1 MIRLLILCMIFG
13 ITTNGQL
20 VYNDTIPNKQQ
31 QSIQNLHERAMNGI
45 LNNSKL
51 MLEKAADEKLNS
63 DRSILISYL
72 AAISQFPKNLF
83 DSLKLL
89 SEANNIETTA
99 ERDKNYGYLSKCF
112 RTDFE
117 GSMISGAL
125 QVAVDDVNADP
136 ELLPNH
142 KLVYTFNNTCG
153 DEQQS
158 TRFFMQHWAQGAKVF
173 IGPEMNCRTEAT
185 MAAAQNLPILSYKCK
200 DEMMSDK
207 SKYPTFARTV
217 PTETEI
223 TAALI
228 ALFKHFEWRKF
239 SVIYERNVANEELFR
254 SIKSTIEKQNVDLE
268 VSDTQYVIINV
279 SIVPHPF
286 SEIERSNIKQIIS
299 DTYASTRI
307 YLTFGNVRLFRRIL
321 LEMGAQGLMESGD
334 YALIYLDPD
343 YNWLNTY
350 HAMNNH
356 FFRDTLLSVKQSWN
370 DLNSQ
375 DRKVVNFSKFALAI
389 IPTPVQLNAPEFIAF
404 WRKANHYLSLF
415 GVKQSN
421 TATSIKANRF
431 ACYLYDAV
439 KLYASALTIVLNE
452 TANEQLSVGYDP
464 ISDGKRIIGHI
475 LGRVYRSIQGF
486 DMHINSNGDAQ
497 GNYTLL
503 SLQEIE
509 PVLDMDN
516 PDYYPLNYGLD
527 ISADFVHD
535 FTGDLPLLRFKR
547 DIQWPTGFAPRDEP
561 IYWWLTVFLTVVTVF
576 CFFSVVGSAM
586 IYRSYKFE
594 KELSNV
600 WKIDQREIE
609 KIVQCCESAASLY
622 VVENNQILLQ
632 NDEECN
638 QEKRWPGLCGVALYK
653 GAVVSID
660 EITYPRKV
668 KELTR
673 AAKLEMRIMRQ
684 LHHDNINSFRGIV
697 IGSSSICVVR
707 EFCARSSLM
716 DILRNHDLKLDHL
729 FIASFVED
737 LVKGMIYLHESDLGV
752 HGNLKSTNCLITSR
766 WTLQIADFGL
776 HEIRDGQEWESDDFM
791 WENFLWTSPE
801 LLRKSGC
808 VHAVKGTQKGDA
820 YSFGIILHE
829 IITRQG
835 PFMMLRNS
843 DLTAEEVVLN
853 VLNNVDYRPS
863 CDGLPAAS
871 YVINVMTLS
880 WSAIPANR
888 PDFRTIRHKLKPML
902 EPIYKRNIM
911 DHMMVMM
918 EKYQNQLEDL
928 VDERTTE
935 LREEKRRTE
944 NLLQRMLP
952 VSVAQQLL
960 AGLDVV
966 PESFSS
972 VTIYFS
978 DIVDFTKI
986 SGISTPLQV
995 VEFLNKL
1002 YTLFDHIIKQ
1012 YDVYKVETIGDA
1024 YMVVSGMPEARPV
1037 EVHAEQI
1044 GMMALHLLAAVR
1056 NFKIPHLPQEQ
1067 LRLRIGIHTGPCVA
1081 GVVGKTM
1088 PRYCLFGDTVNTAS
1102 RMESNGCPLKIHCS
1116 EQTQDVLARIDGFEL
1131 KKRGTLQIKG
1141 KGLMTTYWLTSRR
1154 NVTFAI
1160 KDECEL
1166 LLDEKLA
1173 QNIFPRMS
1181 VRHRRLST
1189 SAISKG
1195 SSISLAGKEPSLLR
1209 RIIERATFLRNDNLE
1224 FCSGYIHESSS
1235 VNSNRPQ
1242 MTCSILP
1249 YRRSSSLPYKD
1260 ACSQQLEDAENLQ
1273 INTMQ
1278 KSDNMKYLKTDGM
1291 MQSFCGSFMSRKRP
1305 LSYEAG
1311 IYSVDNTEM
1320 SDVCSPLILEKC
1332 KMSKWPKLI
1341 RSALSLSQNREREQK
1356 NRFGQNLKKC
1366 LTTSTSTNASW
1377 HRLPHALYSSDLSI
1391 NHANESNCA

>member
-1 MIRLLILCMIFG
+1 MALDRKPDSAELIFG
-13 ITTNGQL
+13 KAIDRKVESDGAVSRKIVDWERNGSE
-20 VYNDTIPNKQQ
+20 
-31 QSIQNLHERAMNGI
+31 SILRESSDGKMA
-45 LNNSKL
+45 NN
-51 MLEKAADEKLNS
+51 
-63 DRSILISYL
+63 SILISYL

-89 SEANNIETTA
+89 SEASNIETAT
-99 ERDKNYGYLSKCF
+99 EGDKNYGYLSKCF

-125 QVAVDDVNADP
+125 QVAVDDVNDDP

-142 KLVYTFNNTCG
+142 KLTYIFNNTCG

-228 ALFKHFEWRKF
+228 ALLKHFNWRKF
-239 SVIYERNVANEELFR
+239 SIIYEKNVANEELFR
-254 SIKSTIEKQNVDLE
+254 SIKSAIEKQNEGLE
-268 VSDTQYVIINV
+268 VSDTRYTIINV
-279 SIVPHPF
+279 STVPHPF
-286 SEIERSNIKQIIS
+286 SEIERSNIEQIIS
-299 DTYASTRI
+299 DTFRSTRI

-321 LEMGAQGLMESGD
+321 LKMGAQGLMESGD

-356 FFRDTLLSVKQSWN
+356 FFRDTLLSVRQSWD

-389 IPTPVQLNAPEFIAF
+389 IPTPVQLNSPEFISF

-415 GVKQSN
+415 GVKQGN
-421 TATSIKANRF
+421 TTTSIKANRF

-439 KLYASALTIVLNE
+439 KLYASALTVVLNE
-452 TANEQLSVGYDP
+452 TASEQLPVGYDP
-464 ISDGKRIIGHI
+464 ISDGRRIVSHI

-503 SLQEIE
+503 SLQEVE
-509 PVLDMDN
+509 PVLDVAD
-516 PDYYPLNYGLD
+516 PDYYPLNYGLS

-535 FTGDLPLLRFKR
+535 FSGYLPLLRFKR
-547 DIQWPTGFAPRDEP
+547 DIQWPTGFAPH
-561 IYWWLTVFLTVVTVF
+561 WWLTVSLTVAVVL
-576 CFFSVVGSAM
+576 CFFSVIGSAM

-622 VVENNQILLQ
+622 VVENNQMVLQ

-638 QEKRWPGLCGVALYK
+638 QEKKWPGLCGVALYK
-653 GAVVSID
+653 GAVVSIN
-660 EITYPRKV
+660 EITYSRKT

-684 LHHDNINSFRGIV
+684 LHHDNHIYS
-697 IGSSSICVVR
+697 
-707 EFCARSSLM
+707 
-716 DILRNHDLKLDHL
+716 
-729 FIASFVED
+729 
-737 LVKGMIYLHESDLGV
+737 KGMIYLHESELGV

-766 WTLQIADFGL
+766 WALQVADFGL
-776 HEIRDGQEWESDDFM
+776 YEIRDGQEWESEDFM
-791 WENFLWTSPE
+791 VKWENFLWTAPE
-801 LLRKSGC
+801 LLRESGC
-808 VHAVKGTQKGDA
+808 MHIIKGTQKGDA

-835 PFMMLRNS
+835 PFMMLKNS

-853 VLNNVDYRPS
+853 VMNKVDYRPS
-863 CDGLPAAS
+863 CDGLMAAS
-871 YVINVMTLS
+871 YVIDGMTMS
-880 WSAIPANR
+880 WSAVPENR
-888 PDFRTIRHKLKPML
+888 PDFRTIRHKLKPMF

-960 AGLDVV
+960 AGRDVV

-986 SGISTPLQV
+986 SGVSTPLQV

-1037 EVHAEQI
+1037 EIHAEQI

-1056 NFKIPHLPQEQ
+1056 NFTIPHFPQEQ

-1116 EQTQDVLARIDGFEL
+1116 EQTHDVLARIDGFEL

-1154 NVTFAI
+1154 NATFTV

-1166 LLDEKLA
+1166 LLDEKLTP
-1173 QNIFPRMS
+1173 NIFPRIS
-1181 VRHRRLST
+1181 SRNRRFSS

-1195 SSISLAGKEPSLLR
+1195 SSVSLVGKEPSLLR
-1209 RIIERATFLRNDNLE
+1209 RIIERATVRRDVSPEFHSGHIHVDKGIASNNRAPLR
-1224 FCSGYIHESSS
+1224 CP
-1235 VNSNRPQ
+1235 V
-1242 MTCSILP
+1242 LP
-1249 YRRSSSLPYKD
+1249 YRRSSSLPYTD
-1260 ACSQQLEDAENLQ
+1260 VCDQQMTNADILSVN
-1273 INTMQ
+1273 Q
-1278 KSDNMKYLKTDGM
+1278 KSDDIKYL
-1291 MQSFCGSFMSRKRP
+1291 GSVGKMRAFYGSLVSRKRP
-1305 LSYEAG
+1305 LSFGTGLYP
-1311 IYSVDNTEM
+1311 VDSTEI
-1320 SDVCSPLILEKC
+1320 SDVCSPLILEGSMMK
-1332 KMSKWPKLI
+1332 KWPKLI
-1341 RSALSLSQNREREQK
+1341 RSALSLSQSRDREQK
-1356 NRFGQNLKKC
+1356 NRFSQQNLKKR
-1366 LTTSTSTNASW
+1366 LTTATVASTNASW
-1377 HRLPHALYSSDLSI
+1377 HRLPQVLHSSGISLDDSYDILFSMNKYSRDSFT
-1391 NHANESNCA
+1391 

>member
-1 MIRLLILCMIFG
+1 MKHHG
-13 ITTNGQL
+13 NGEP
-20 VYNDTIPNKQQ
+20 D
-31 QSIQNLHERAMNGI
+31 
-45 LNNSKL
+45 
-51 MLEKAADEKLNS
+51 S
-63 DRSILISYL
+63 DRLILISYL

-89 SEANNIETTA
+89 SEASNIETTA
-99 ERDKNYGYLSKCF
+99 ERDENYDHLSKCF

-142 KLVYTFNNTCG
+142 KLTYVFNNTCG

-158 TRFFMQHWAQGAKVF
+158 TRFFMQHWAKGAKVF
-173 IGPEMNCRTEAT
+173 IGPEMNCRTEAA

-228 ALFKHFEWRKF
+228 ALFKYFKWRKF
-239 SVIYERNVANEELFR
+239 SIIYEGNVANQELFR
-254 SIKSTIEKQNVDLE
+254 SIKSTIEKQNAGME
-268 VSDTQYVIINV
+268 ISDTHYVIMNV
-279 SIVPHPF
+279 STVPHPY
-286 SEIERSNIKQIIS
+286 SEIERSNIEQIIS
-299 DTYASTRI
+299 DTSATTRI

-321 LEMGAQGLMESGD
+321 LEMGAQGLMESGN

-343 YNWLNTY
+343 YDWLNTY

-356 FFRDTLLSVKQSWN
+356 FFRDTLLSVKQSWD

-389 IPTPVQLNAPEFIAF
+389 IPTPVQLNAPEFVEF
-404 WRKANHYLSLF
+404 WRKANHYLPLF
-415 GVKQSN
+415 GVKQNS
-421 TATSIKANRF
+421 TTTSIKVNRF
-431 ACYLYDAV
+431 ACYLYDSV
-439 KLYASALTIVLNE
+439 KLYASALTVVLNE

-464 ISDGKRIIGHI
+464 ISDGRRIISHI

-503 SLQEIE
+503 SLQEVK
-509 PVLDMDN
+509 PVLDVDN

-527 ISADFVHD
+527 ISADFVLD
-535 FTGDLPLLRFKR
+535 FIGDLPLLRFKR

-561 IYWWLTVFLTVVTVF
+561 VCGFHGT
-576 CFFSVVGSAM
+576 M
-586 IYRSYKFE
+586 SYKFE
-594 KELSNV
+594 KELSNI

-609 KIVQCCESAASLY
+609 KIVRCCESASSLY
-622 VVENNQILLQ
+622 VAENNQMLLRK
-632 NDEECN
+632 DEQSN
-638 QEKRWPGLCGVALYK
+638 QEKRLPGLCGVALYK
-653 GAVVSID
+653 GAVVSIN
-660 EITYPRKV
+660 EITYPRKI

-673 AAKLEMRIMRQ
+673 ATKKEMRIMRQ
-684 LHHDNINSFRGIV
+684 LHHDNVNSFRGIV

-716 DILRNHDLKLDHL
+716 DILRSDDFKLDHL
-729 FIASFVED
+729 FIASFVDD

-766 WTLQIADFGL
+766 WALQIADFGL

-791 WENFLWTSPE
+791 WENFLWTAPE
-801 LLRKSGC
+801 LLRENGC

-829 IITRQG
+829 IITRKG
-835 PFMMLRNS
+835 PFMMLQNS
-843 DLTAEEVVLN
+843 DLTAKEVVLN
-853 VLNNVDYRPS
+853 VLNDVDYRPF

-871 YVINVMTLS
+871 YVVNVMTLS
-880 WSAIPANR
+880 WSAIPGNR
-888 PDFRTIRHKLKPML
+888 PDFRTIRHKLKPMF
-902 EPIYKRNIM
+902 EPIYKGNIV
-911 DHMMVMM
+911 DHMMIMM

-928 VDERTTE
+928 VNERTTE

-960 AGLDVV
+960 AGRDVV

-972 VTIYFS
+972 VTVYFS

-986 SGISTPLQV
+986 SAESTPLQV

-1024 YMVVSGMPEARPV
+1024 YMVVSGMPEARAV

-1044 GMMALHLLAAVR
+1044 AMMALHLLAAVR

-1088 PRYCLFGDTVNTAS
+1088 PRYCLFGDTVNTAA
-1102 RMESNGCPLKIHCS
+1102 RMESNGCPLKIQCS
-1116 EQTQDVLARIDGFEL
+1116 EQTHDVLITIDGFEL

-1141 KGLMTTYWLTSRR
+1141 KGLMTTYWLISRR
-1154 NVTFAI
+1154 NATFPI
-1160 KDECEL
+1160 MDGCEL
-1166 LLDEKLA
+1166 MLDKKLVS
-1173 QNIFPRMS
+1173 NVFPRMS
-1181 VRHRRLST
+1181 GRNRRLSS
-1189 SAISKG
+1189 SAINKE

-1209 RIIERATFLRNDNLE
+1209 RIIERATFFRDDNLE
-1224 FCSGYIHESSS
+1224 FFSGYVHENNNVS
-1235 VNSNRPQ
+1235 SNRQ
-1242 MTCSILP
+1242 QLTYSILP
-1249 YRRSSSLPYKD
+1249 YRRSFSLPYKN
-1260 ACSQQLEDAENLQ
+1260 ACGQQIKGAENLQ
-1273 INTMQ
+1273 MNEVQ
-1278 KSDNMKYLKTDGM
+1278 KSDNMRCVENDGGL
-1291 MQSFCGSFMSRKRP
+1291 QSFCGSLTSKKRP
-1305 LSYEAG
+1305 LSYGASK
-1311 IYSVDNTEM
+1311 YSSANAEM
-1320 SDVCSPLILEKC
+1320 SDVCSPLILEEY
-1332 KMSKWPKLI
+1332 KMSKYV
-1341 RSALSLSQNREREQK
+1341 QN
-1356 NRFGQNLKKC
+1356 
-1366 LTTSTSTNASW
+1366 
-1377 HRLPHALYSSDLSI
+1377 
-1391 NHANESNCA
+1391 

>member
-1 MIRLLILCMIFG
+1 MTLILTLWLVYYIGFAV
-13 ITTNGQL
+13 NGHF
-20 VYNDTIPNKQQ
+20 YNDTIPDKEQQ
-31 QSIQNLHERAMNGI
+31 PVQYLHGKTVDQILDNG
-45 LNNSKL
+45 KL
-51 MLEKAADEKLNS
+51 IFKKAADKKLNS
-63 DRSILISYL
+63 NPSILISYL

-89 SEANNIETTA
+89 SETSNVETIA
-99 ERDKNYGYLSKCF
+99 ESDKNYGYLSKCF

-142 KLVYTFNNTCG
+142 RLTYTFNNTCG
-153 DEQQS
+153 DEKRS
-158 TRFFMQHWAQGAKVF
+158 ARFFMQHWAQGAKVF

-228 ALFKHFEWRKF
+228 ALLKHFKWRKF
-239 SVIYERNVANEELFR
+239 SIIYERNVANEELFR
-254 SIKSTIEKQNVDLE
+254 SIRSTIEKQNANMKS
-268 VSDTQYVIINV
+268 SDTHYAIMNV
-279 SIVPHPF
+279 STVPHPF
-286 SEIERSNIKQIIS
+286 SEIERSNIEQIIS
-299 DTYASTRI
+299 HTFASTRI

-334 YALIYLDPD
+334 YVLIYLDPD
-343 YNWLNTY
+343 YNWLSTY

-356 FFRDTLLSVKQSWN
+356 FLRDTLLSVQQSWD

-389 IPTPVQLNAPEFIAF
+389 IPTPVHLNAPEFITF
-404 WRKANHYLSLF
+404 WRKANQYLSLF
-415 GVKQSN
+415 GVRRN
-421 TATSIKANRF
+421 TTTTSIKANRF

-439 KLYASALTIVLNE
+439 KLYASALTAVLNE
-452 TANEQLSVGYDP
+452 TTSEQLSAGYDP
-464 ISDGKRIIGHI
+464 ISDGKRIISHI

-486 DMHINSNGDAQ
+486 DMHINNNGDAQ

-503 SLQEIE
+503 SLQEVE
-509 PVLDMDN
+509 PIMDVNN
-516 PDYYPLNYGLD
+516 PSYYPLSYGLT
-527 ISADFVHD
+527 ISADFVYD
-535 FTGDLPLLRFKR
+535 FTSDLPLLRFKR

-561 IYWWLTVFLTVVTVF
+561 ICGFHGEMCKKGIKHILFSRKDISDWWFTVFLTMVIVF
-576 CFFSVVGSAM
+576 CLFSMIGSA
-586 IYRSYKFE
+586 IFYRSYKFE

-622 VVENNQILLQ
+622 VVENSQMLLQ

-653 GAVVSID
+653 GAVVSIN
-660 EITYPRKV
+660 EITYPRKT
-668 KELTR
+668 KELSR
-673 AAKLEMRIMRQ
+673 EAKLEMRIMRQ

-716 DILRNHDLKLDHL
+716 DILRNYDIKLDHL

-737 LVKGMIYLHESDLGV
+737 LVKGMIYLHESELGV

-766 WTLQIADFGL
+766 WALQIADFGL
-776 HEIRDGQEWESDDFM
+776 HEIRDGQEWENEDFM
-791 WENFLWTSPE
+791 WESFLWTAPE
-801 LLRKSGC
+801 LLRESGC
-808 VHAVKGTQKGDA
+808 VRAIKGTQEGDA

-835 PFMMLRNS
+835 PFMMLQNS
-843 DLTAEEVVLN
+843 DLTAKEVVLN
-853 VLNNVDYRPS
+853 VMNNVDYRPS
-863 CDGLPAAS
+863 CDGILAAS
-871 YVINVMTLS
+871 YVINVMMMS
-880 WSAIPANR
+880 WSAVPRNR
-888 PDFRTIRHKLKPML
+888 PDFRTIRHKLKPMF

-911 DHMMVMM
+911 DHMMIMM

-928 VDERTTE
+928 VEERTTE

-952 VSVAQQLL
+952 ASVAQQLL
-960 AGLDVV
+960 AGRDVV

-995 VEFLNKL
+995 VKFLNKL

-1056 NFKIPHLPQEQ
+1056 NFTIPHLPQEQ

-1116 EQTQDVLARIDGFEL
+1116 EQTHDVLARIDGFEL
-1131 KKRGTLQIKG
+1131 KKRGTLEIKG

-1154 NVTFAI
+1154 NATFAI

-1173 QNIFPRMS
+1173 PNIFPR
-1181 VRHRRLST
+1181 
-1189 SAISKG
+1189 ISIRNKRFSIINKG
-1195 SSISLAGKEPSLLR
+1195 SSISLTGKEQSLLR
-1209 RIIERATFLRNDNLE
+1209 RIIEHAKFLRNDNFE
-1224 FCSGYIHESSS
+1224 FHSDYIRESNN
-1235 VNSNRPQ
+1235 VNKNRPHL
-1242 MTCSILP
+1242 TCSILP

-1260 ACSQQLEDAENLQ
+1260 ACDQQMKEEKILVNE
-1273 INTMQ
+1273 IK
-1278 KSDNMKYLKTDGM
+1278 KSDDMLYHGSGDGI
-1291 MQSFCGSFMSRKRP
+1291 QSFCSNLMSRKRP
-1305 LSYEAG
+1305 LSYG
-1311 IYSVDNTEM
+1311 TDIYSADNAEI
-1320 SDVCSPLILEKC
+1320 SDICSPLILEEC
-1332 KMSKWPKLI
+1332 KMSKWSKLI
-1341 RSALSLSQNREREQK
+1341 RRALSLSQNRDRE
-1356 NRFGQNLKKC
+1356 
-1366 LTTSTSTNASW
+1366 
-1377 HRLPHALYSSDLSI
+1377 
-1391 NHANESNCA
+1391 

>member
-1 MIRLLILCMIFG
+1 MTRILTLWLFYYIGSAAHGRLA
-13 ITTNGQL
+13 
-20 VYNDTIPNKQQ
+20 YNDTIAGKQRK
-31 QSIQNLHERAMNGI
+31 SVQNHHEGAVDRTLDRG
-45 LNNSKL
+45 KL
-51 MLEKAADEKLNS
+51 MFGNAVNGKLDS
-63 DRSILISYL
+63 KRSILISYL

-89 SEANNIETTA
+89 SEANNIETTV

-142 KLVYTFNNTCG
+142 KLIYIFNNTCG

-173 IGPEMNCRTEAT
+173 IGPEMNCRTQAT

-207 SKYPTFARTV
+207 SVYPTFARTV

-228 ALFKHFEWRKF
+228 VLLKYFKWRKF
-239 SVIYERNVANEELFR
+239 SIIYERNVANEELFR
-254 SIKSTIEKQNVDLE
+254 SIKSTIERQNVGLGI
-268 VSDTQYVIINV
+268 SDTHYVIMNV
-279 SIVPHPF
+279 STVPHPY
-286 SEIERSNIKQIIS
+286 SEIERSNIEQIIS
-299 DTYASTRI
+299 DTSASTRI

-334 YALIYLDPD
+334 YVLIYLDPD
-343 YNWLNTY
+343 YDWLNTY

-356 FFRDTLLSVKQSWN
+356 FFRDTLVSVKQSWD

-389 IPTPVQLNAPEFIAF
+389 IPTPVQLNAPEFVAF
-404 WRKANHYLSLF
+404 WRKANHYLPLF
-415 GVKQSN
+415 GVKQNS
-421 TATSIKANRF
+421 TTPSIKVNRF

-439 KLYASALTIVLNE
+439 KLYASALTVVLNE
-452 TANEQLSVGYDP
+452 TINQQLSVDYDP
-464 ISDGKRIIGHI
+464 ISDGKRIIHHI

-503 SLQEIE
+503 SLQEVD
-509 PVLDMDN
+509 PVLDVDN
-516 PDYYPLNYGLD
+516 PDYYPLNYGLA

-535 FTGDLPLLRFKR
+535 FTSDLPLLRFKR

-561 IYWWLTVFLTVVTVF
+561 VCGFYGKMCKKDWWSTFVLTVITAF
-576 CFFSVVGSAM
+576 CFFLVIGSAM

-609 KIVQCCESAASLY
+609 KIVQCCESTASLY
-622 VVENNQILLQ
+622 VVENNEVLLQ
-632 NDEECN
+632 NDEESN
-638 QEKRWPGLCGVALYK
+638 QVRRWPGFCGVALYK
-653 GAVVSID
+653 GAVVSVN
-660 EITYPRKV
+660 EITYPRKI

-673 AAKLEMRIMRQ
+673 AAKMEMKIMLQ
-684 LHHDNINSFRGIV
+684 LHHDNVNSFRAQHTTEYIGIV
-697 IGSSSICVVR
+697 IGSSSIYVVR

-716 DILRNHDLKLDHL
+716 DILRNRDLKLDHL
-729 FIASFVED
+729 FTASFVED

-766 WTLQIADFGL
+766 WALQIGDFGL
-776 HEIRDGQEWESDDFM
+776 HEIRDGQDWESDDLM
-791 WENFLWTSPE
+791 WENFLWTAPE
-801 LLRKSGC
+801 LLRESEC
-808 VHAVKGTQKGDA
+808 ARAIKGTQKGDA

-835 PFMMLRNS
+835 PFMMLKNNE
-843 DLTAEEVVLN
+843 LTAKEVVLN
-853 VLNNVDYRPS
+853 VLNNVNYRPP
-863 CDGLPAAS
+863 CDGLSAAS
-871 YVINVMTLS
+871 YVISVMTLS
-880 WSAIPANR
+880 WSAIPVNR
-888 PDFRTIRHKLKPML
+888 PDFRTIRHKLKPMF

-918 EKYQNQLEDL
+918 EKYQNQLENL
-928 VDERTTE
+928 VEERTTE

-960 AGLDVV
+960 AGRDVV

-986 SGISTPLQV
+986 SGELTPLQV

-1002 YTLFDHIIKQ
+1002 YTLFDHIIKR

-1024 YMVVSGMPEARPV
+1024 YVVVSGMPEARPA

-1116 EQTQDVLARIDGFEL
+1116 EQTHDVLAKVDGFEL

-1154 NVTFAI
+1154 DAIFAI
-1160 KDECEL
+1160 TDESEL
-1166 LLDEKLA
+1166 LLDEKLVP
-1173 QNIFPRMS
+1173 NIFPRIS
-1181 VRHRRLST
+1181 GRNRRLSS
-1189 SAISKG
+1189 SAVSKG
-1195 SSISLAGKEPSLLR
+1195 SSISLAEKEPSLLR
-1209 RIIERATFLRNDNLE
+1209 RIIERSTFLRNDNLE
-1224 FCSGYIHESSS
+1224 FCSGYVYQSNS
-1235 VNSNRPQ
+1235 VSNDSPQ
-1242 MTCSILP
+1242 LTYPILP
-1249 YRRSSSLPYKD
+1249 FRRSFSLPYKC
-1260 ACSQQLEDAENLQ
+1260 ACDQEVKNEDLKVNE
-1273 INTMQ
+1273 IQ
-1278 KSDNMKYLKTDGM
+1278 KSDNMHRFGNDGGL
-1291 MQSFCGSFMSRKRP
+1291 QSPCGNLISRKRP
-1305 LSYEAG
+1305 LFYGAG
-1311 IYSVDNTEM
+1311 INSGDSAEV
-1320 SDVCSPLILEKC
+1320 SDVCSPLILEEC
-1332 KMSKWPKLI
+1332 KMTKYVQS
-1341 RSALSLSQNREREQK
+1341 
-1356 NRFGQNLKKC
+1356 
-1366 LTTSTSTNASW
+1366 
-1377 HRLPHALYSSDLSI
+1377 
-1391 NHANESNCA
+1391 